1 MKYSIHLSSLIDYR
15 RMETN
20 KIINEE
26 VKENCSEKKRAK
38 ENCPEEK
45 CTNENLAKGV
55 DTEEGCPEEKRS
67 KLDEKMCLISVVIPV
82 HNASKFLDETLT
94 SVLNQ
99 TWRESLEVSVY
110 DDASKLVC
118 LFQRYKENKPY

>member
-26 VKENCSEKKRAK
+26 VKENCSEKKRTK

-45 CTNENLAKGV
+45 CTNENLAMGV
-55 DTEEGCPEEKRS
+55 NTEEGCPEEKRS
-67 KLDEKMCLISVVIPV
+67 KLDKKMCLVSVVIPV

-110 DDASKLVC
+110 DDASKLVY
-118 LFQRYKENKPY
+118 LSQNIITF